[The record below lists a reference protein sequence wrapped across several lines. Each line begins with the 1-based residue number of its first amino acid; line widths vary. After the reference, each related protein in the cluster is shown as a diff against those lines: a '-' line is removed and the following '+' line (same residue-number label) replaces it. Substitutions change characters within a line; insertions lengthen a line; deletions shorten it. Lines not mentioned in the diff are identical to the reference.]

1 MILKGKYQQGRRLM
15 LGAVVLLAVTH
26 ICGYLPNSAPNNLP
40 VNWTRIVTFIPA
52 WVWVIAWAVTAVVAV
67 WEMIAQRGRKAISL
81 TVALCTATAA
91 TYLFSYIM
99 TILNVG
105 WGSREWFY
113 LGLYGSFALIVS
125 GLLTKIGALKRG
137 GIRTDD

>member
-1 MILKGKYQQGRRLM
+1 MVLNSKYQQGRRLM

-26 ICGYLPNSAPNNLP
+26 ICGYLPNEAPNNLP
-40 VNWTRIVTFIPA
+40 VNWTRVVTFIPA
-52 WVWVIAWAVTAVVAV
+52 WVWVTAWSVTAVIAV

-91 TYLFSYIM
+91 AYLFSYIM
-99 TILNVG
+99 TVLNTG

-125 GLLTKIGALKRG
+125 GLLTKLGALKRG
-137 GIRTDD
+137 GTPTND